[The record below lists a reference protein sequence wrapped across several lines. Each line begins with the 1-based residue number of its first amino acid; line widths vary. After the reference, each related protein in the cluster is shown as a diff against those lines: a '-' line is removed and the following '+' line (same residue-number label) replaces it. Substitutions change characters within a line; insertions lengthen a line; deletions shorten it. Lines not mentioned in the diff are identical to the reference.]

1 MARRRIG
8 LSRGSSVRRPRSGE
22 GLLEIDRILINRAA
36 LARRVRELAQT
47 IERDFTGRDLV
58 VVAVLNGTI
67 MFIADLLRQ
76 LSLPLRLDFIGVS
89 TYRDGTESQHLVFT
103 KELRLDVRNR
113 DVLIVDDILDTG
125 RTLRTVL
132 RQMRKL
138 SPRRIRVCVLL
149 EKKAR
154 RREKVV
160 AHYVGFQIPD
170 YFVVGYGL
178 DYAER
183 FRNLPFVAV
192 LKHQAAS
199 PGPLA

>member
-1 MARRRIG
+1 MAKRRIHFSRRSFQPLSGDG
-8 LSRGSSVRRPRSGE
+8 LREV
-22 GLLEIDRILINRAA
+22 DRILINQAA
-36 LARRVRELAQT
+36 LARRVRALART
-47 IERDFTGRDLV
+47 IERDFSGRDLV

-89 TYRDGTESQHLVFT
+89 TYRDGTESQPLVFT

-113 DVLIVDDILDTG
+113 DLLIVDDILDTG

-132 RQMRKL
+132 QQMRKL
-138 SPRRIRVCVLL
+138 RPKRIRVCVLL

-192 LKHQAAS
+192 LKQQMENPA
-199 PGPLA
+199 PLA